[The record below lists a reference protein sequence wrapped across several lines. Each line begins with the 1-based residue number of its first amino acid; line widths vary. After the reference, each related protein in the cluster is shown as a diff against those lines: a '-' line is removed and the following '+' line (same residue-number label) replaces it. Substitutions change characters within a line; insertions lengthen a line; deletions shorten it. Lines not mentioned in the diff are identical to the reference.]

1 MAASIALQ
9 DRFRRT
15 FVTPE
20 GVDLRLELAS
30 GASRAGAFLID
41 ALMMIVLLIMVTIVL
56 VYMAVPGVDQ
66 FLAILW
72 LLGFFILRN
81 GWFSLFE
88 MGSRGATP
96 GKRLLGLRVV
106 ARDGARLTGAAVVAR
121 NAMREIEVFLPL
133 SFLAARAAEGAAD
146 TFLVIFSL
154 LWSGI
159 FLFFPLFNK
168 DRLRIGDLVAGTW
181 VVSLSK
187 LALSRD
193 LVSSSA
199 KPSRTFSDEALS
211 LYGIYELQTLEEVLR
226 QENPE
231 AIATV
236 ARTIRAKA
244 GLTDDGDDSGFLSD
258 YYTALCAKLESGLLV
273 GRRRETKW
281 DPSVTLTFDKVRNRN

>member
-1 MAASIALQ
+1 MAASLALP

-15 FVTPE
+15 FITPE
-20 GVDLRLELAS
+20 GVDLKLELAS

-41 ALMMIVLLIMVTIVL
+41 GLIMIVILVVVTLAL
-56 VYMAVPGVDQ
+56 VYMAVPGIGQ
-66 FLAILW
+66 FLMILW
-72 LLGFFILRN
+72 LIGFFVLRN

-96 GKRLLGLRVV
+96 GKRLMGLRVV

-133 SFLAARAAEGAAD
+133 SFLAQRSIEGAAD

-181 VVSLSK
+181 VVSLAK
-187 LALSRD
+187 ITLSPD
-193 LVSSSA
+193 LVSVGA
-199 KPSRTFSDEALS
+199 KARRTFSDAALS
-211 LYGIYELQTLEEVLR
+211 LYGIYELQTIEEVLR
-226 QENPE
+226 MENPE
-231 AIATV
+231 SVATAARAI
-236 ARTIRAKA
+236 RTKA
-244 GLTDDGDDSGFLSD
+244 GIPDDGDDYGFLSD
-258 YYTALCAKLESGLLV
+258 YYAALCAKLESGLLV
-273 GRRRETKW
+273 GRRRATKW
-281 DPSVTLTFDKVRNRN
+281 D

>member
-1 MAASIALQ
+1 VAASVALQ

-20 GVDLRLELAS
+20 GVDLKLELAS
-30 GASRAGAFLID
+30 GGSRAGAFLID
-41 ALMMIVLLIMVTIVL
+41 ALIMIVLLVAVTLFMIWIS
-56 VYMAVPGVDQ
+56 VPGIDN
-66 FLAILW
+66 FLFILW
-72 LLGFFILRN
+72 LVGFFILRN

-133 SFLAARAAEGAAD
+133 SFLASRAAEGAAD
-146 TFLVIFSL
+146 TFLIIFSL
-154 LWSGI
+154 LWSGV

-168 DRLRIGDLVAGTW
+168 DRLRVGDLVAGTW
-181 VVSLSK
+181 VVSLAK
-187 LALSRD
+187 MKLSRD
-193 LVSSSA
+193 LVSSSEA
-199 KPSRTFSDEALS
+199 PRRTFSNAALS

-226 QENPE
+226 LEQSQSIE
-231 AIATV
+231 TV
-236 ARTIRAKA
+236 ARTIRMKA
-244 GLTDDGDDSGFLSD
+244 GLPDDGDDYGFLSD
-258 YYTALCAKLESGLLV
+258 YYAALCAKLEGGLLV

-281 DPSVTLTFDKVRNRN
+281 EN